1 MTLQTPFTY
10 YTAQEACNEK
20 TWYFVIYGS
29 PFHIIRSAMI
39 TANVE
44 SNIRAS
50 YIPHHLKK
58 GPYFQDSTS
67 KCSIVVYIQGVH
79 VFYVYENCFFLN
91 SRCKKALLV
100 MHLNNKTCLQTNKR
114 VSNQNIFLF
123 YLFEHKVKVMFY
135 SLAVTVIV

>member
-20 TWYFVIYGS
+20 NVIFCY
-29 PFHIIRSAMI
+29 IWI
-39 TANVE
+39 TANLE

-100 MHLNNKTCLQTNKR
+100 MQHNNKTCLQTNKR